1 MQKINCIVIDDDPS
15 SLQIMESLIKRTDFL
30 NLIQVSNYPA
40 QVSEFFRQQEI
51 DLVFLDIE
59 MAKTMTNEL
68 IRTLATKPEIILISS
83 KKDYEKDAFEYEV
96 TDYLIK
102 PINDYSHYLK
112 AVLKAKENIE
122 RRRSADT
129 ANQRHLFIKSA
140 SVLININMNDILWVS
155 AYGDFVKINTAQK
168 VYTISSRLQS
178 LYEKLPQDKFV
189 RVHRSYIVRLDK
201 IANINYRANNLEIA
215 SKIIPI
221 SRSFK
226 SQITDRIQVL

>member
-1 MQKINCIVIDDDPS
+1 MQKINCIIMADDPS
-15 SLQIMESLIKRTDFL
+15 SLHLMESLIKRTDFL
-30 NLIQVSNYPA
+30 NLVQVSNYSVQA
-40 QVSEFFRQQEI
+40 SEFLRHQEI

-59 MAKTMTNEL
+59 MPKTIANEL
-68 IRTLATKPEIILISS
+68 IRTLATRPEVILISS
-83 KKDYEKDAFEYEV
+83 KKDYENDAFEYEV
-96 TDYLIK
+96 TDHLIK
-102 PINDYSHYLK
+102 PVNDYSRYLK
-112 AVLKAKENIE
+112 AVLKAKDNIE
-122 RRRSADT
+122 KRKSDD
-129 ANQRHLFIKSA
+129 NPNHRHLFIKSA
-140 SVLININMNDILWVS
+140 SVLVNINMNDILWVS

-201 IANINYRANNLEIA
+201 IVNINYRANKLEIA